1 MLLAGL
7 ARHQMNNDTAGKHQR
22 PLLVPKQRPIG
33 KAYKKFDLLARRY
46 GDKAAGLA
54 ILPPAWTPP
63 FIAIP
68 ILVHK
73 HWSTTGDVSLDSYS
87 DDIEFWLNVHR
98 DTALLVR
105 SSGYGENLRD
115 RGALKTLKLAPACG
129 IEELTDAIR
138 QIYDHARLTSP
149 DRMLGIVVQVEK
161 VPDAAGHLSN
171 ETALTPT
178 RNQWKYETESPVWGP
193 PQGLNTKLA
202 PDPDPSLPI
211 QGKGPY
217 PHEAMRSLGNWINKT
232 VAPRTHIEWVFS
244 EGRLWTVQ
252 LDLEWRQKDEGIDP
266 RSVLRAVTG
275 LLPNPSSAHVFRLH
289 TLKEPTRSKKL
300 ANLGDFD
307 FSDQNPPPNLFHATA
322 ERIAAELDAFRQES
336 LAQEIDELTA
346 GRCVIRT
353 DLLNSAQAF
362 NLPRTDTIAGT
373 EAVRWLAEQVQSF
386 KTQGVALNEVVFV
399 LHSFIPALSA
409 AWVYAQPGDPIVLV
423 DSLWGLPDGLQF
435 LPHDSHQIDC
445 IRGVLL
451 SEKIRYKPRFLKEDN
466 GGVWKYVDVLVAKGR
481 QRSLARKDVIEI
493 ALRTAKIAERID
505 AAAQVM
511 WFCGVPSSYG
521 IGANIPWFRA
531 RDFADPPP
539 RQQLKHRPVDIKSFD
554 DLIRLGPGPHTL
566 CLMPGAPLVRDEAF
580 LDAVIAK
587 AEATRSAVALQGSLL
602 GHTFY
607 KLSNAGLPVILHD
620 PVQHYR
626 KRGRKTFGKIVRDKV
641 PAGIK
646 SKGEIV
652 REAILDPE
660 DIIAGLAAKL
670 CEESVELLQARSASQ
685 RLEELSD
692 ISELMAALR
701 NFSGVSDE
709 ELKDTIDRK
718 RQKRGGFQEKRILLE
733 TSLPMPGFSRES
745 IPEVSLSEIAHA
757 VIKRNGVF
765 IPFAALFAQPGG
777 LKIDLG
783 DTVKE
788 LNFRIKVVAGGIRIE
803 FIESRGAAPRIEQL
817 DMFDRSTTEKKVRKR

>member
-1 MLLAGL
+1 M
-7 ARHQMNNDTAGKHQR
+7 
-22 PLLVPKQRPIG
+22 PLLLPKQRDVG
-33 KAYKKFDLLARRY
+33 RVYKKFDLLARRY
-46 GDKAAGLA
+46 GDKAAGLS

-68 ILVHK
+68 VAVHK
-73 HWSTTGDVSLDSYS
+73 QWRTTGEVSLDSCS
-87 DDIEFWLNVHR
+87 DDIQVWLNAHR
-98 DTALLVR
+98 DTSLLVR
-105 SSGYGENLRD
+105 SSGYRENLRD
-115 RGALKTLKLAPACG
+115 RGTLKTLKLARACS
-129 IEELTDAIR
+129 IENLTDAIR
-138 QIYDHARLTSP
+138 EIYEHARSAYP
-149 DRMLGIVVQVEK
+149 NRILGIVVQVEK
-161 VPDAAGHLSN
+161 APDASGHLSN

-193 PQGLNTKLA
+193 PQGLNTKFA

-217 PHEAMRSLGNWINKT
+217 PHEAMRSLGNWINKA

-244 EGRLWTVQ
+244 EGRLWAVQ

-266 RSVLRAVTG
+266 RSILRTVAGVS
-275 LLPNPSSAHVFRLH
+275 PNPSGAHVFKLH
-289 TLKEPTRSKKL
+289 TLNEPTQSKKL
-300 ANLGDFD
+300 ANLCDFD
-307 FSDQNPPPNLFHATA
+307 FSDDNPPPNLFQATA
-322 ERIAAELDAFRQES
+322 EQIAAELNASRQEP

-353 DLLNSAQAF
+353 DLLNSVHAF
-362 NLPRTDTIAGT
+362 NLPRTDTITGT
-373 EAVRWLAEQVQSF
+373 QAVGWLAEQIQNF
-386 KTQGVALNEVVFV
+386 KAQGVALNEVVFV
-399 LHSFIPALSA
+399 LHSFISALSA

-435 LPHDSHQIDC
+435 LPHDSHQVDSV
-445 IRGVLL
+445 RGVLL
-451 SEKIRYKPRFLKEDN
+451 SEKIRYKPRFLKEEN

-511 WFCGVPSSYG
+511 WFCGVPSNYG
-521 IGANIPWFRA
+521 IGPNIPWFRA

-539 RQQLKHRPVDIKSFD
+539 RQQIKHKPVDIKSFD
-554 DLIRLGPGPHTL
+554 DLNRLGPGPHTL

-587 AEATRSAVALQGSLL
+587 AEATRSAVAMQGSLL

-652 REAILDPE
+652 REAILDPQ

-670 CEESVELLQARSASQ
+670 CEESVELLQAKGASQ
-685 RLEELSD
+685 RVEELSD

-709 ELKDTIDRK
+709 ELKDTVDKK
-718 RQKRGGFQEKRILLE
+718 RQKRGGFQERRILLE
-733 TSLPMPGFSRES
+733 TSLPMPGFSKEN
-745 IPEVSLSEIAHA
+745 IPEVSLRDIAHA
-757 VIKRNGVF
+757 VIQRNNIS
-765 IPFAALFAQPGG
+765 IPFAALFANSGG
-777 LKIDLG
+777 LKLDLG
-783 DTVKE
+783 AAVKE
-788 LNFRIKVVAGGIRIE
+788 VSFRIKVVAGGIRIE
-803 FIESRGAAPRIEQL
+803 FIHSGDATPRTEQL
-817 DMFDRSTTEKKVRKR
+817 DMFDPSTTEKKARKR